1 VKFVSVLLL
10 VLLVVLQY
18 RLWSGNGSIP
28 HVRQL
33 EQSKQA
39 QQEENQRLQ
48 ERNRSLAAE
57 VVDLKQGLDA
67 IEERARTEMGMIKQD
82 ETFIQVIDRKKI
94 VTPEN

>member
-1 VKFVSVLLL
+1 MKFVTVLLL
-10 VLLVVLQY
+10 VLLVALQY

-28 HVRQL
+28 HVRQM
-33 EQSKQA
+33 EQARQA
-39 QQEENQRLQ
+39 QQEESQRLQ

-82 ETFIQVIDRKKI
+82 ETFIQVIDRKKTA
-94 VTPEN
+94 TPEN